1 MANSGSISDKV
12 VRFVRM
18 YISENKEQT
27 EEWEEEPEEPFPQD
41 CCGQSCRPCVFDMH
55 HDDVVR
61 WAKECAKRIPH
72 NGSSLYSHLC
82 PEDEESNSG
91 STETVFSPNEYRFCI
106 ASFLIAL
113 PFVYK
118 KKFRE
123 FQLLEITP
131 MSPDTNLYKF
141 AITQGKPNVPIGSHL
156 RTSSAEKCSI
166 NI

>member
-91 STETVFSPNEYRFCI
+91 STETVFSPNEYR
-106 ASFLIAL
+106 
-113 PFVYK
+113 
-118 KKFRE
+118 E

-156 RTSSAEKCSI
+156 RTRYVQKFCLCRKS
-166 NI
+166 